1 MPVGYPLIGNIF
13 EMKDTVRAPLL
24 AQWARFSSQRN
35 TAGTAQSPATTL
47 APIWRYL
54 RAQLHRCVAERQ
66 LALWLLT
73 ADMELSFHTGRSPP
87 HYCQQPCFGSRSP
100 RREALLQT
108 RSGNCARGDAQS
120 RRRCAVRAS
129 VAALGSRADS
139 LARFTAFHGEENWG
153 VARKLNRV
161 SLFGSIA
168 QHADTHRTAD
178 RILTPAFGPV
188 SVLGMFD
195 DMFDILSQMILKWE
209 RYVRQGVK

>member
-1 MPVGYPLIGNIF
+1 M
-13 EMKDTVRAPLL
+13 
-24 AQWARFSSQRN
+24 
-35 TAGTAQSPATTL
+35 
-47 APIWRYL
+47 
-54 RAQLHRCVAERQ
+54 
-66 LALWLLT
+66 
-73 ADMELSFHTGRSPP
+73 
-87 HYCQQPCFGSRSP
+87 
-100 RREALLQT
+100 
-108 RSGNCARGDAQS
+108 
-120 RRRCAVRAS
+120 RAS

-161 SLFGSIA
+161 SVFRSIA
-168 QHADTHRTAD
+168 QHADAHRTAD